1 MKKRTLLLTALCLIP
16 FLHSGIIS
24 GQGILPVSSQEEA
37 KPAEADTLPPQPFP
51 AIGINSEFDKTN
63 QLLNESGA
71 KHLSQETATA
81 FRTEADTLFAQIQGF
96 LLDTSSNSLKDLSS
110 RELDQLNFRAQFFTD
125 QISNLQ
131 NRLSGISD
139 ELESSLMSLQRNR
152 EQWRLTRDQREEG
165 MTLESRIERIGTTI
179 SQIDSVSSL
188 LQSDLDLILKM
199 QDQLAVNRSKL
210 DRLMSA
216 VRDQRQVLGQ
226 NLLIRDSPGFFEDLT
241 NLHGSGLMNTHIQ
254 EFRRSVEA
262 DVAILKSN
270 YLKRVIIAL
279 VLMFSL
285 LAFTYWFKTN
295 HHRIVA
301 EAYSEQLKPHLVFI
315 NSPVAFTLFVSGLLI
330 RLLIPDLPQTF
341 YAANLLILMIP
352 MAILMIRIYGA
363 VFRTWIVVLVI
374 TLIINLLYELIYH
387 PGVLMRIGVLAFAM
401 VGIWLFQ
408 WVLKRKPFSGMIRH
422 RFLEGSFRVL
432 VIVFAV
438 MQFLSIIANLVG
450 TVHLAEFLALIPL
463 QITILAIAIQLA
475 TRVADTLLFL
485 ILSSNYVQ
493 RLNVFREEFQ
503 LISRKGKWL
512 TDFLLLL
519 VFISFALRILRVR
532 DQFFAWG
539 HGILSDGIKLG
550 AVNITLGSILVFF
563 FVIWLSIIISRIISM
578 ILEKDVFT
586 RVKTGK
592 GIPDTIILLL
602 KIALITGGFFL
613 AAAAAGMKLT
623 NLSIVLGAFS
633 VGIGFG
639 LQNIFN
645 NLVSGLILAVERPIN
660 VGDVVQVGEL
670 VGTVQTIGFR
680 SSRVRSFDGAEVIV
694 PNGNLISNEMINWT
708 LSDSYRRMD
717 IRVGVAYGTDP
728 ERVLKLMKEVA
739 ANHELVNKNPEP
751 RAYFI
756 EFGDSSLNF
765 RLLAWVNMDHRLE
778 VESEINVLINKRLK
792 EEGIEIP
799 FPQRDLHIRSD
810 DTKS

>member
-1 MKKRTLLLTALCLIP
+1 MKMRPLLLTVLSLIP
-16 FLHSGIIS
+16 FLHSGLLP
-24 GQGILPVSSQEEA
+24 GQGILPVNSQEETKQA
-37 KPAEADTLPPQPFP
+37 VVDTLPPQPFP
-51 AIGINSEFDKTN
+51 VIGITSEFDKTN
-63 QLLNESGA
+63 QLLNESGG
-71 KHLSQETATA
+71 KHLSQETVTA
-81 FRTEADTLFAQIQGF
+81 LRTEADTLFAQIQGF
-96 LLDTSSNSLKDLSS
+96 MLDSSSYSLKDLSS

-125 QISNLQ
+125 QIGALQ

-139 ELESSLMSLQRNR
+139 GLESSLMGLQRNR

-179 SQIDSVSSL
+179 TQIDSVSNL
-188 LQSDLDLILKM
+188 LQGDLDLILEM
-199 QDQLAVNRSKL
+199 QDLLAGNRAKL
-210 DRLMSA
+210 DRLMSS
-216 VRDQRQVLGQ
+216 VSQQKQVLGQ
-226 NLLIRDSPGFFEDLT
+226 NLMNRDSPGFFKDLA
-241 NLHGSGLMNTHIQ
+241 NLHGSGLINSHIQ

-285 LAFTYWFKTN
+285 LVFTYWFKTN
-295 HHRIVA
+295 HRRIVA
-301 EAYSEQLKPHLVFI
+301 EAYSDQLKPHLVFI

-341 YAANLLILMIP
+341 YAVNLLILMIP
-352 MAILMIRIYGA
+352 MAILMIRIYGTM
-363 VFRTWIVVLVI
+363 FRTWIIVLVI

-387 PGVLMRIGVLAFAM
+387 PGVLMRIVVLAFAM
-401 VGIWLFQ
+401 VGIWLFL
-408 WVLKRKPFSGMIRH
+408 WVHKRKPFSGMIRH

-463 QITILAIAIQLA
+463 QITLLAIAIQLA

-485 ILSSNYVQ
+485 IISSNYAQ
-493 RLNVFREEFQ
+493 HLNVFRDEFQ
-503 LISRKGKWL
+503 LIYKKGKWL

-519 VFISFALRILRVR
+519 VFISFALRILRIR
-532 DQFFAWG
+532 DQVFEWG
-539 HGILSDGIKLG
+539 HGVLSDGIKLG
-550 AVNITLGSILVFF
+550 AVNITLGSILIFF
-563 FVIWLSIIISRIISM
+563 FVIWLSIIISRIISR

-592 GIPDTIILLL
+592 GIPDTITLLL
-602 KIALITGGFFL
+602 KIALISGGFFL

-660 VGDVVQVGEL
+660 VGDVVEVGEL
-670 VGTVQTIGFR
+670 IGIVQGIGFR

-708 LSDSYRRMD
+708 LSDSFRRMD

-765 RLLAWVNMDHRLE
+765 RLLAWVNMEHRLE